1 MAQCPISRMAV
12 ANMEGTAARTVVVT
26 GASRGI
32 GAAIAR
38 QLAGE
43 KYAVAI
49 NYCEDEDA
57 AVTLAASITKAGGR
71 ARAYKADVASE
82 DDVVDLFD
90 RACRDLGPLA
100 ACICNAGITGGL
112 SRVED
117 VSANVLQDVF
127 AVNVTGAFL
136 AARESVRRLSVRHG
150 GAGGSIVTVSSRAA
164 QLGGSGEWVHYAAS
178 KAALD
183 ALTIGLAK
191 EVAAEG
197 IRVNAVAPGLID
209 TGLHAAAGAPDR
221 LTRMQPFIP
230 MGRAGTAEE
239 VAEAVAWL
247 MSPHAAYIT
256 GCILPVSGGR

>member
-1 MAQCPISRMAV
+1 MNAS
-12 ANMEGTAARTVVVT
+12 GSRTVVIT

-43 KYAVAI
+43 GYAVAI
-49 NYCEDEDA
+49 NYSTDEDGA
-57 AVTLAASITKAGGR
+57 SALAAQIGNAGGK
-71 ARAYKADVASE
+71 ARAYRGDVASE
-82 DDVVDLFD
+82 DDVVELFD
-90 RACRDLGPLA
+90 TACRELGPLA
-100 ACICNAGITGGL
+100 GCVCNAGITGGL

-117 VSANVLQDVF
+117 VSTAVLQDVF

-136 AARESVRRLSVRHG
+136 AAREAVRRLSLRHG

-164 QLGGSGEWVHYAAS
+164 QIGGAGEWVHYAAS

-209 TGLHAAAGAPDR
+209 TGLHAASGAPDR
-221 LTRMQPFIP
+221 LARMQPFIP

-247 MSPHAAYIT
+247 MSARAAYIT

>member
-1 MAQCPISRMAV
+1 MNASGP
-12 ANMEGTAARTVVVT
+12 RTVVIT

-43 KYAVAI
+43 GYAVAI
-49 NYCEDEDA
+49 NYSTDEDGA
-57 AVTLAASITKAGGR
+57 SALAAQIGNAGGK
-71 ARAYKADVASE
+71 ARAYRADVASE
-82 DDVVDLFD
+82 DDVVELFD
-90 RACRDLGPLA
+90 TACRELGPLA
-100 ACICNAGITGGL
+100 GCVCNAGITGGL

-117 VSANVLQDVF
+117 VSAAVLQDVF
-127 AVNVTGAFL
+127 AVNVIGAFL
-136 AARESVRRLSVRHG
+136 AAREAVRRLSVRHG

-164 QLGGSGEWVHYAAS
+164 KIGGAGEWVHYAAS

-191 EVAAEG
+191 EVAGEG

-209 TGLHAAAGAPDR
+209 TGLHAASGAPDR

-247 MSPHAAYIT
+247 MSARAAYIT